1 MLPKT
6 GDTLNPNN
14 WRPIAILDV
23 TYKIFAKV
31 LHGRV
36 APTLEAQQPSE
47 QMGFRRQRGTDDA
60 LLVLEC
66 VVGASVEWN
75 SPIWFLSID
84 LTKAFD
90 KIAYAALFQALEDQ
104 GVEEKYLV
112 LLRALYSGQH
122 GQVGAE
128 AVFDICR
135 GVRQGDVLSPC
146 LFNAALEAVI
156 RRWKSQ
162 LGDRG
167 LQLDPA
173 RERLTNV
180 RFADDLLLFGSSMA
194 EVVEMFELLSLKL
207 EEAGLSINPSKTK
220 MFTTGALA
228 TSSVAPM
235 MVDAAGSMVEL
246 VRGAA
251 THKYLG
257 RMFSGDLTK
266 RGQCNL
272 SHRLSC
278 GWFKFH
284 CFQHSLL
291 NRKIPVHLRLRLFES
306 VVSPTVLYS
315 LSSTP
320 LTATQQQKLD
330 ATQRKMLR
338 RIVGWVHHSDE
349 DWHSIGARMKAR
361 LDAALVRSPVRTW
374 SEARNRQ
381 RERFL
386 KSMETDQAP

>member
-1 MLPKT
+1 M
-6 GDTLNPNN
+6 
-14 WRPIAILDV
+14 
-23 TYKIFAKV
+23 
-31 LHGRV
+31 
-36 APTLEAQQPSE
+36 
-47 QMGFRRQRGTDDA
+47 
-60 LLVLEC
+60 
-66 VVGASVEWN
+66 
-75 SPIWFLSID
+75 
-84 LTKAFD
+84 
-90 KIAYAALFQALEDQ
+90 
-104 GVEEKYLV
+104 
-112 LLRALYSGQH
+112 
-122 GQVGAE
+122 
-128 AVFDICR
+128 
-135 GVRQGDVLSPC
+135 LSPC

-291 NRKIPVHLRLRLFES
+291 NRKILCTCGCGFSSQLCHRRCCT
-306 VVSPTVLYS
+306 VSP
-315 LSSTP
+315 
-320 LTATQQQKLD
+320 Q
-330 ATQRKMLR
+330 
-338 RIVGWVHHSDE
+338 HHSQQ
-349 DWHSIGARMKAR
+349 HNNRNLMQPSARCSDALWDGCTTLMKTGT
-361 LDAALVRSPVRTW
+361 ALAQ
-374 SEARNRQ
+374 E
-381 RERFL
+381 
-386 KSMETDQAP
+386 